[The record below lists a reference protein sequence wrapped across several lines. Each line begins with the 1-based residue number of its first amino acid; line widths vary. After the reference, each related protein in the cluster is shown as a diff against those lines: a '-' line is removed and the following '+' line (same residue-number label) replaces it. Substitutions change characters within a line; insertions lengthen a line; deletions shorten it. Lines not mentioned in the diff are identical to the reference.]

1 MINSRPSNHLPDP
14 LRRARAFALLVG
26 AAALTCGLAWSEGL
40 SIALIPPLDRPDV
53 AASVGAFART
63 FGLQV
68 DELTPEQ
75 LVNPAVFSP
84 KRYPAAIY
92 TGLERYVYEVF
103 QPGDGAEALLRYLGE
118 GGTLIVS
125 GVCWPFYRP
134 FKWINGSLQ
143 RYDGTVPEFR
153 GPKDAW
159 LEKAMTQLNQ
169 SATGSLNRF
178 LGLNISGEGTTQ
190 FESPDESIE
199 FRVSEAGRKLFPSLP
214 ERFPF
219 PHAGDLR
226 FRPASGHNL
235 GEGVEFTAVAEAIGA
250 SGRNYGA
257 GICLVDHKG
266 GTLAGGRV
274 VYLWGTLVQGEI
286 GQSLIIDSLRL
297 AAQHA
302 RLGGEA
308 VRAAVEEGRRA
319 AGDLAAL
326 AETVRKLDLYPERS
340 YFERTAALLARQV
353 DFAVKAAELG
363 NVSRSRELLASAQ
376 RDGELLRKR
385 LAAAGW

>member
-199 FRVSEAGRKLFPSLP
+199 FRVSEAGRKLFPRCPSASPFHTP
-214 ERFPF
+214 EICGSVRRRGIIS
-219 PHAGDLR
+219 ARALSSQQWLR
-226 FRPASGHNL
+226 PSAHRAETMEPASASS
-235 GEGVEFTAVAEAIGA
+235 TTRAVPWLADVWCTCGA
-250 SGRNYGA
+250 R
-257 GICLVDHKG
+257 
-266 GTLAGGRV
+266 
-274 VYLWGTLVQGEI
+274 
-286 GQSLIIDSLRL
+286 
-297 AAQHA
+297 
-302 RLGGEA
+302 
-308 VRAAVEEGRRA
+308 
-319 AGDLAAL
+319 
-326 AETVRKLDLYPERS
+326 
-340 YFERTAALLARQV
+340 
-353 DFAVKAAELG
+353 
-363 NVSRSRELLASAQ
+363 
-376 RDGELLRKR
+376 
-385 LAAAGW
+385 